1 MEYIDIKLISPV
13 SKTNLD
19 GKYLLIAVKHD
30 KLYKHTI
37 NLQNATPKQSLY
49 KCETTIPI
57 KSLVLLF
64 KIDNT
69 TYTLMFMGHATN
81 NKIKLK
87 EIYYKSTNYT
97 DDFDLLSEKFF
108 SNVVYQDGYVM
119 LFGYLANYNTD
130 KYDKHSELKITDNIY
145 LYNIKLDILMREDDR
160 TKNSDQHSIHMKD
173 IYYYLDNFDIIEPKE
188 IIDEYGINTL
198 LYENLNWKNMTE
210 YYQRTFKKGRGAI
223 AMTGQRKLEL
233 DNYNFNFVSNPTDS
247 RTTVFNNTKDLILAI
262 NDYEYSIE
270 DLLRNTKIDG
280 LYKGSGFICRTT
292 IVDYP
297 VIISPFSGYITNVYV
312 ENKKGLLSNEK
323 TIVLRISN
331 EYYIP
336 KEVKERAY
344 LSVVYGRQIDAG
356 AIDSSLVNKQ
366 PRMLLIYY
374 IVITSNGQIMFNK
387 LTEYTNNAT
396 DWKSIRPLYIEK
408 GEHLGRFLQPSGVVG
423 CFFNRQLLW
432 IKTEPYEKKLNMG
445 EIVGYL
451 T

>member
-145 LYNIKLDILMREDDR
+145 KIKLTASPI
-160 TKNSDQHSIHMKD
+160 
-173 IYYYLDNFDIIEPKE
+173 
-188 IIDEYGINTL
+188 G
-198 LYENLNWKNMTE
+198 
-210 YYQRTFKKGRGAI
+210 
-223 AMTGQRKLEL
+223 GQ
-233 DNYNFNFVSNPTDS
+233 
-247 RTTVFNNTKDLILAI
+247 A
-262 NDYEYSIE
+262 
-270 DLLRNTKIDG
+270 
-280 LYKGSGFICRTT
+280 
-292 IVDYP
+292 
-297 VIISPFSGYITNVYV
+297 
-312 ENKKGLLSNEK
+312 
-323 TIVLRISN
+323 
-331 EYYIP
+331 
-336 KEVKERAY
+336 
-344 LSVVYGRQIDAG
+344 
-356 AIDSSLVNKQ
+356 
-366 PRMLLIYY
+366 
-374 IVITSNGQIMFNK
+374 
-387 LTEYTNNAT
+387 
-396 DWKSIRPLYIEK
+396 
-408 GEHLGRFLQPSGVVG
+408 
-423 CFFNRQLLW
+423 NRQLIEVLAQYW
-432 IKTEPYEKKLNMG
+432 GVAKSQVEIKSGRNSKSKVLIIYG
-445 EIVGYL
+445 
-451 T
+451 